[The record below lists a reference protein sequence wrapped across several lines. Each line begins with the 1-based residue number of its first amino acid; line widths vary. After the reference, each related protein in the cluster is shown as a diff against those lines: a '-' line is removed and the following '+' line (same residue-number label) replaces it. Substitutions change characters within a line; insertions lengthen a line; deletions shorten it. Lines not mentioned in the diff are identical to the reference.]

1 MDLYI
6 DLETYSPEPIAKAG
20 LYRYAQHPA
29 FEILLFG
36 YAIDHDPVQV
46 VDFTAGEQIPPHIR
60 RMLTAWRVTKHAF
73 NAAFEWYCLSRYLGL
88 NEQEASDWVA
98 QWKDT
103 QLQTAYCGYP
113 LSLDAAGKAL
123 GFEGDKQKMAAGKAL
138 IRYFC
143 VPCKPALKNGW
154 RTRNLPKHDPGK
166 WELFKQYNARDVE
179 AEREILHK
187 LSGFPVPEDVQ
198 RQWVLDQRINLRGV
212 ATDIHLMG
220 GALVCGGIARTVL
233 LEEAEAI
240 SGLTN
245 PNSTAQLMKWLEK
258 ETGSAPEDLR
268 KDTVADLLSKG
279 VPSKAA
285 SRMLEIRQELSKTS
299 TKKYA
304 ALESCVCRDGR
315 VRGLMAFYGANR
327 TGREAS
333 HLVQLQNLP
342 HDTIPCE
349 SFARELVKDRQMDSL
364 RVCYGSI
371 PHTLAALIRTVFI
384 APPGS
389 TFIDADFS
397 AIEAR
402 VLAWLAGEK
411 WVLDVFRSHG
421 KIYEA
426 TASQMFNI
434 PLECIV
440 KGNPEY
446 AYRAKGKVATLALG
460 YQGGPKALESM
471 GALRNGLTEEELPDI
486 VRRWRKSNPAIV
498 QFWYDIEQAAIDA
511 VLNGK
516 AASVGPVTVCRRAD
530 IRNGLD
536 FMVIRLPSG
545 RELYYANP
553 HIGTNRFGRKSVC
566 YMGQSGKGGKWG
578 PVETYGGKLTEN
590 ITQAV
595 ARDCLFEAMEALTR
609 AGFRIV
615 FDIHDEVVI
624 EAPDSRMT
632 PEQKLDAVTKIMSF
646 PPPWAADLPLAA
658 DGWTGPY
665 FRKD

>member
-20 LYRYAQHPA
+20 LYRYAQHPE

-36 YAIDHDPVQV
+36 YAEDDGPVSV
-46 VDFTAGEQIPPHIR
+46 VDLTNGERIPARIQVS
-60 RMLTAWRVTKHAF
+60 LGNSNVTKHAF
-73 NAAFEWYCLSRYLGL
+73 NAAFEWYCLSRYLKLTERG
-88 NEQEASDWVA
+88 ASEWLT
-98 QWKDT
+98 QWRDT

-123 GFEGDKQKMAAGKAL
+123 GLDTDKQKMAAGRAL

-143 VPCKPALKNGW
+143 VPCKPTQTNGN
-154 RTRNLPKHDPGK
+154 RIRNLPKHDPGR
-166 WELFKQYNARDVE
+166 WELFKEYNARDVE
-179 AEREILHK
+179 AEREISHR

-212 ATDIHLMG
+212 AADLELMD
-220 GALVCGGIARTVL
+220 GALVCGETARATL
-233 LEEAEAI
+233 LEEAKAI

-245 PNSTAQLMKWLEK
+245 PNSTAQLIKWLEE
-258 ETGSAPEDLR
+258 ETGEAPENLR
-268 KDTVADLLSKG
+268 KDTVKDLLSKG
-279 VPSKAA
+279 VPSEAA

-304 ALESCVCRDGR
+304 ALESCVCADGR

-327 TGREAS
+327 TGRES
-333 HLVQLQNLP
+333 SRLVQLQNLP
-342 HDTIPCE
+342 HDTVRCE
-349 SFARELVKDRQMDSL
+349 SFARELVKNRQTDAL
-364 RVCYGSI
+364 RICYGSI
-371 PHTLAALIRTVFI
+371 PHALAALIRTVFI

-389 TFIDADFS
+389 VFIDADFS

-426 TASQMFNI
+426 AASQMFGI
-434 PLECIV
+434 PIERIA

-471 GALRNGLTEEELPDI
+471 GALRSGLTEEELPDI
-486 VRRWRKSNPAIV
+486 VRRWRQSNPAIV
-498 QFWYDIEQAAIDA
+498 QFWYDIEQAALDA
-511 VLNGK
+511 VINGK
-516 AASVGPVTVCRRAD
+516 ATSLGPITIYRKAD
-530 IRNGLD
+530 IRNDLD

-553 HIGTNRFGRKSVC
+553 HIGANRYGRQSVC

-578 PVETYGGKLTEN
+578 PMETYGGKLTEN

-595 ARDCLFEAMEALTR
+595 ARDCLFYAMENLTR

-624 EAPDSRMT
+624 EALK
-632 PEQKLDAVTKIMSF
+632 PELNAVTEIMSRS
-646 PPPWAADLPLAA
+646 PPWAEDLPLAA
-658 DGWTGPY
+658 DGWTGSY